1 MEINK
6 DAHKKLTFDKA
17 GLNKLFWLGYCL
29 GAMFI
34 SDITTTKFE

>member
-6 DAHKKLTFDKA
+6 GTHKKLTFNKA